1 MLESRYNNAERTASN
16 PPTIAFL
23 RDCNGYKQCP
33 GVNASV
39 RVWDAIF
46 SASFKPRPPNVRQTY
61 GIKVAGRQVTVG
73 IEALALKAEQ

>member
-46 SASFKPRPPNVRQTY
+46 SAIFKPRPPNVRHKRS
-61 GIKVAGRQVTVG
+61 GTVG
-73 IEALALKAEQ
+73 DGKHGTARSQNAQ

>member
-1 MLESRYNNAERTASN
+1 MSAANELSSGAHFRH
-16 PPTIAFL
+16 L
-23 RDCNGYKQCP
+23 G
-33 GVNASV
+33 
-39 RVWDAIF
+39 DAIF